1 MTENDDSQPGRSPL
15 TPALFAWASDV
26 RPSDDLNAHL
36 GMMVERL
43 RLRRQMS
50 QHELATAIEATPDDI
65 LAYESG
71 AERIPPER
79 LLKIAAVLQA
89 PLSSFFA
96 DLE

>member
-1 MTENDDSQPGRSPL
+1 MTENDDNQPTRS
-15 TPALFAWASDV
+15 TTRPATTSWGLDV
-26 RPSDDLNAHL
+26 GPSDDLNAHL

-43 RLRRQMS
+43 RVRHKMRQD
-50 QHELATAIEATPDDI
+50 ELAAAIGATPDEI

-79 LLKIAAVLQA
+79 LLKIANLLQA

>member
-1 MTENDDSQPGRSPL
+1 MTENDDSQASRSSL
-15 TPALFAWASDV
+15 GPASSNWGSDV
-26 RPSDDLNAHL
+26 GPSDDLNAHL

-50 QHELATAIEATPDDI
+50 QDELAAAIGATPDEV

-79 LLKIAAVLQA
+79 LLRIANLLQA

>member
-1 MTENDDSQPGRSPL
+1 MTENDDSQPGRSAT

-26 RPSDDLNAHL
+26 SPSDDLNAHL

-50 QHELATAIEATPDDI
+50 QTALAAAIEATPDDV

-71 AERIPPER
+71 AARIPPER
-79 LLKIAAVLQA
+79 LLKIATVLQA
-89 PLSSFFA
+89 PISSFFA

>member
-1 MTENDDSQPGRSPL
+1 MAENDDSQPSRSSPG
-15 TPALFAWASDV
+15 PASANWGLDV
-26 RPSDDLNAHL
+26 GPSDDLNAHL

-50 QHELATAIEATPDDI
+50 QDELAAAIDTTPDEI

-79 LLKIAAVLQA
+79 LLKIANLLQV

>member
-1 MTENDDSQPGRSPL
+1 MTENDDSQPSRASLGTAS
-15 TPALFAWASDV
+15 ASWGSDV
-26 RPSDDLNAHL
+26 GPSDDLNAHL

-43 RLRRQMS
+43 RIRREMS
-50 QHELATAIEATPDDI
+50 QEELAAAIEATPDEI

-79 LLKIAAVLQA
+79 LLKIANLLQA

>member
-1 MTENDDSQPGRSPL
+1 MTENDDSQPSRSSIG
-15 TPALFAWASDV
+15 PASTNWGSEV

-50 QHELATAIEATPDDI
+50 QRELAVGIEATPEEI

-71 AERIPPER
+71 TERIPPER
-79 LLKIAAVLQA
+79 LLKIANLLQT